1 MILEFF
7 RFELR
12 QQLRSPLLWLFAA
25 VYGLLAFALTSS
37 EAVQM
42 GGAIGNVDRNAPVVI
57 VNLFGNFSVVGL
69 FAIMVF
75 VAGALLRDFE
85 QGTADLFFATP
96 MRKRDYLIGRLA
108 AALVGCLALYVLVA
122 LGMMLGPFMLWVDP
136 ERVAAF
142 SLRPYL
148 WGFAVF
154 VLPNLIVTGALLTL
168 LALSSRKLLVV
179 YLGAMGFF
187 LLNAIAGVLMEDM
200 ENDWLATL
208 LDPFGLV
215 AFDRSIRYWSADEYN
230 RALPAIEGFLL
241 VNRLLWSAAGLAV
254 IALAFALFKPL
265 RAGTGKPRW
274 WQRRRTA
281 SAEAATPPLVLPK
294 VSPRFDAGARRAQF
308 LHALR
313 MDLLGVFRSV
323 PFLVMLAFS
332 LLNFLGSVS
341 VMQSMFGTKTYPTTA
356 LMLEALQGTYSYMLI
371 FVVLYYAGELV
382 FRERSVRLAEVIDA
396 MPVPNWLPLTSKF
409 VCLVAVVACFQ
420 AVGAVAAMG
429 YQLVKGY
436 TALEPALYL
445 QGLLVNSTPFVLM
458 GGLALA
464 MQVLT
469 NNRFAGYG
477 VIILVLVVK
486 AGMRYLHLEHNLYN
500 YGHAPAVPYSDLNGY
515 GHFLE
520 PRLWFTGYWGLF
532 LLALLLLSAAF
543 WVRGVAPG
551 WRGRMAVARERLR
564 GRPSLVLAG
573 TIACWAAVGGF
584 IFWNTNVLNRYL
596 PSDVAMDEQAEYE
609 TRYRRYKGLPQPR
622 IVAVDNRV
630 DLYPER
636 LAVTIAGRYR
646 IVNQHAAPI
655 RELHVRYSPQARI
668 ERMEFGGA
676 KLVSDDRRIGY
687 RIYRFDRPMQAGE
700 QRNFDF
706 RQSFVQRGFGNE
718 PDNTSIV
725 ENGTFF
731 NSNDLPHFGYN
742 ERGQLEDRNERRKRG
757 LGELPRM
764 AKLEDQAA
772 RANHYISTDSD
783 WIAFRTSVCT
793 APDQIALAPGYL
805 QREYRRDGRRCFDY
819 AMDRPMMPFYAYL
832 SARWEVRRAEHQGV
846 PIEIYYDA
854 RHAFNVDRMIDASR
868 KSLDYFQANFTP
880 YQHRQVRILEFPGYE
895 RFAQSFA
902 NTIPFSE
909 SIGFI
914 ADLRDPDQIDYVFYV
929 TAHEIAH
936 QWWAHQVIGAATQG
950 STVLSESLSQY
961 SALMVMEKEY
971 GRAKMRRF
979 LKYELDEYLSGRG
992 GERVEELPL
1001 ARVEDQPYVHYRK
1014 GSLVFYRLR
1023 EELGEAAVNRAL
1035 QRFLRDKAYQAPPYT
1050 NSAELLGYLRAE
1062 AKPEQQ
1068 RLIGDL
1074 FEKISFYDNRVVEAT
1089 SKRRA
1094 DGKYEVTMRLH
1105 AAKRYADG
1113 KGKESPAPMD
1123 DWIEIGVFARGP
1135 SGEEA
1140 DEKPLWLE
1148 RRRVLETEPTLTVV
1162 VDEAPYEVGFDPY
1175 NKLIDRVPEDNRK
1188 KL

>member
-42 GGAIGNVDRNAPVVI
+42 GGAVGNVDRNAPAVI
-57 VNLFGNFSVVGL
+57 ANLLGNFSVVGL

-75 VAGALLRDFE
+75 IAGALLRDFE
-85 QGTADLFFATP
+85 LGTADLFFATP

-108 AALVGCLALYVLVA
+108 AALAGCLVLYLLVA
-122 LGMMLGPFMLWVDP
+122 VGAMLGPLMPWVDP
-136 ERVAAF
+136 ERVGAF

-154 VLPNLIVTGALLTL
+154 VLPNLIVCGALLTL
-168 LALSSRKLLVV
+168 LALTTRKLLVV

-187 LLNAIAGVLMEDM
+187 LLSSIAGVLMRDLQNE
-200 ENDWLATL
+200 WLATL
-208 LDPFGLV
+208 LDPFGTT

-230 RALPAIEGFLL
+230 RALPAIDGFLL
-241 VNRLLWSAAGLAV
+241 ANRLLWSAVGLAV
-254 IALAFALFKPL
+254 IGFAFALFKPL

-274 WQRRRTA
+274 WQRRRA
-281 SAEAATPPLVLPK
+281 VAAATAAPPLVLPK
-294 VSPRFDAGARRAQF
+294 VAPRFDAGARRSQF
-308 LHALR
+308 WHSLR

-323 PFLVMLAFS
+323 PFLVMLAFA

-356 LMLEALQGTYSYMLI
+356 LMLEALQGSYSYMLI

-382 FRERSVRLAEVIDA
+382 FRERSARLAEVVDA
-396 MPVPNWLPLTSKF
+396 MPVPNGLPLASKF
-409 VCLVAVVACFQ
+409 VCLIAVIASFQ

-429 YQLVKGY
+429 FQLVKGY

-445 QGLLVNSTPFVLM
+445 QKLLLDSTPFVMM

-469 NNRFAGYG
+469 NNRYAGYG
-477 VIILVLVVK
+477 VVILVLLLK
-486 AGMRYLHLEHNLYN
+486 IGMRYLDLEHNLYN
-500 YGHAPAVPYSDLNGY
+500 YGRAPSVPYSDLNGF
-515 GHFLE
+515 GHFLAA
-520 PRLWFTGYWGLF
+520 RLWFTGYWSLF
-532 LLALLLLSAAF
+532 LLALLLLAAAF
-543 WVRGVAPG
+543 WARGVVPG
-551 WRGRMAVARERLR
+551 WRGRVAAARERLR
-564 GRPSLVLAG
+564 GRPGLVLAAVA
-573 TIACWAAVGGF
+573 ACWVATGAF
-584 IFWNTNVLNRYL
+584 IFWNTNVLNRYR
-596 PSDVAMDEQAEYE
+596 PSDLAMDEQAEYE
-609 TRYRRYKGLPQPR
+609 TRYRRYKDLAQPR

-630 DLYPER
+630 DLQPER
-636 LAVTIAGRYR
+636 LAVTVTGRYR
-646 IVNQHAAPI
+646 IVNPHPAPI
-655 RELHVRYSPQARI
+655 GELHVSYSPQVRI

-676 KLVSDDRRIGY
+676 KLVSDDRHIGY
-687 RIYRFDRPMQAGE
+687 RIYRLDRPMQPGE

-706 RQSFVQRGFGNE
+706 RQSYAQRGFANE
-718 PDNTSIV
+718 PGETSIV
-725 ENGTFF
+725 ENGSFF
-731 NSNDLPHFGYN
+731 NSNELPHFGYDQD
-742 ERGQLEDRNERRKRG
+742 GQLDDRNERRKRG

-772 RANHYISTDSD
+772 RANHYIATDAD
-783 WIAFRTSVCT
+783 WIAFKTTVCT

-832 SARWEVRRAEHQGV
+832 SARWEVRRAEHKGV
-846 PIEIYYDA
+846 PIEVYYDP

-1001 ARVEDQPYVHYRK
+1001 ARVENQPYVHYRK

-1050 NSAELLGYLRAE
+1050 NSAELLSYLRAE
-1062 AKPEQQ
+1062 AKPDQQ
-1068 RLIGDL
+1068 GLIDDL
-1074 FEKISFYDNRVVEAT
+1074 FEKISFYDNRVVEA
-1089 SKRRA
+1089 SAKRRA
-1094 DGKYEVTMRLH
+1094 DGKYEVTMQLH

-1113 KGKESPAPMD
+1113 KGKESPGKMD

-1135 SGEEA
+1135 SGEER

-1148 RRRVLETEPTLTVV
+1148 RRRITEAEPKLTVV

-1175 NKLIDRVPEDNRK
+1175 NKLIDRVPADNRK
-1188 KL
+1188 QL